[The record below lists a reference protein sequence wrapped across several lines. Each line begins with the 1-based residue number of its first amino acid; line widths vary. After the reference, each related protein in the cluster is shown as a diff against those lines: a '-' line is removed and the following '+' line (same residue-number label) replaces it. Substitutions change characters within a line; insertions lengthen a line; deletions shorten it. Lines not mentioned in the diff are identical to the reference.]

1 MRRTQVAR
9 ETNETR
15 IALELD
21 LDSPGSGE
29 IATGIPFF
37 DHMLASMSRHGNFFL
52 ACRADGDLGVDTH
65 HTIEDIGI
73 VFGQAI
79 RKAIGDGKGMVR
91 FAHALIPMDEALAC
105 AALDCG
111 GRGYLVFRGEFANA
125 TIGGV
130 ERELFEH
137 FFYSVCIRGGIS
149 ANLSMKGRS
158 DHHKCE
164 ALFKAFGIALGQA
177 TRIGPWPATVPSTK
191 GTL

>member
-1 MRRTQVAR
+1 MRRAQVAR

-21 LDSPGSGE
+21 LDSTGNRE

-37 DHMLASMSRHGNFFL
+37 DHMLASMSRHGHFLL
-52 ACRADGDLGVDTH
+52 ACRADGDLGVDAH
-65 HTIEDIGI
+65 HTIEDVGI
-73 VFGQAI
+73 VLGQAI
-79 RKAIGDGKGMVR
+79 REAIGDGKGIVR
-91 FAHALIPMDEALAC
+91 FAHALVPMDEALAC

-111 GRGYLVFRGEFANA
+111 GRGYLVFRGEFANS

-149 ANLSMKGRS
+149 ANLSMEGRS

-177 TRIGPWPATVPSTK
+177 TRIGPWPAAVPSTK